1 MLACVFVCV
10 CVWLVE
16 LKPITN
22 AVTKEAR
29 DYKKVSESLHLNKIQ
44 RVLRVLGSLS
54 PHRLN
59 ELNNR
64 V

>member
-1 MLACVFVCV
+1 MRVRACVCV